1 MSCPCCRAAILSA
14 GPNACV
20 ECPTL
25 SRQSLLDG
33 TFSAASGEF
42 QRSGPAPRNGI
53 HSAAAAGDI
62 QRVRELLSSA
72 TKGIKWLDDFGVS
85 PFHTAAQGDHADVVR
100 LLLAQGVHPDING
113 YGATALH
120 RACSWGSIRVVRA
133 LIDSGRADVNIVDT
147 SFGDKQTPLMKAASA
162 DKAGIVAL
170 LLAAG
175 ADPLRTSARG
185 LTAHEIAVKMGSQ
198 QSLRRLLKDHEDWVE
213 PSLVQATVAG
223 HVAIVNE
230 LANRLGLPASRRE
243 ALIGDAKQSGKAL
256 RLKEAKS
263 TEMAMLADSK
273 SYVKRILLSPPRST
287 TCLQETGKQEPA
299 DAAQSDCAGKP
310 ARKNRLIKLT
320 GNLSRYRRISGTSCV
335 LKKA

>member
-1 MSCPCCRAAILSA
+1 MAEKDGEVSKMQQGQHDRSAPVA
-14 GPNACV
+14 GPKRIFDR
-20 ECPTL
+20 L
-25 SRQSLLDG
+25 WLKRRSK
-33 TFSAASGEF
+33 
-42 QRSGPAPRNGI
+42 QRF
-53 HSAAAAGDI
+53 
-62 QRVRELLSSA
+62 ELSSNEYLGLILLP
-72 TKGIKWLDDFGVS
+72 TQYTSVHPQFLERYDV
-85 PFHTAAQGDHADVVR
+85 PVYVRDVVR

-243 ALIGDAKQSGKAL
+243 ALIGAAKQSGKAL